1 MIAEHLSTWAEEW
14 ILWST
19 VEFGFL
25 KLPQAFCTGSSLM
38 PQKVN
43 PDVLELIRGKTAR
56 VIGNLQALL
65 VLVKGLPLAY
75 NRDLQEDKP
84 PLLDSFDTVRASLEL
99 AAPLVAGAELNRPA
113 IAERLDRGHM
123 DATALMEHLIGR
135 GIPQRT
141 AHELV
146 GRLVRKALDR
156 GVRLADLPIEDFRQ
170 ADAAL
175 DEGVYGVLGPQH
187 AVAAMTSYGS
197 TGPEQVRQQIARW
210 KALLSRTG
218 SDDMRN
224 TMKRPSERAA
234 GFIPAVGLPCCPA
247 CCCCH
252 RPCRPAPRRRR
263 RRPRRPRRSPLPWP
277 SNPRRR
283 TTRPNRPRCPWQR
296 RTRR

>member
-1 MIAEHLSTWAEEW
+1 MPRATATSSLELAFALALIAEHLSTWAEEW

-56 VIGNLQALL
+56 VIGNLHALL

-84 PLLDSFDTVRASLEL
+84 PVFDSFDTVRASLEL
-99 AAPLVAGAELNRPA
+99 AAALVAGVELNRPA
-113 IAERLDRGHM
+113 IAERLDRGHA
-123 DATALMEHLIGR
+123 DATALMEHLIRR

-141 AHELV
+141 AHGLV

-156 GVRLADLPIEDFRQ
+156 GVRLADLPLDDFRQ
-170 ADAAL
+170 CDAGL
-175 DEGVYGVLGPQH
+175 DEGVYQVLGVER

-197 TGPEQVRQQIARW
+197 TGPDQVKQQIARW
-210 KALLSRTG
+210 KAMLETPGTTTG
-218 SDDMRN
+218 A
-224 TMKRPSERAA
+224 TP
-234 GFIPAVGLPCCPA
+234 
-247 CCCCH
+247 
-252 RPCRPAPRRRR
+252 
-263 RRPRRPRRSPLPWP
+263 
-277 SNPRRR
+277 
-283 TTRPNRPRCPWQR
+283 
-296 RTRR
+296 

>member
-1 MIAEHLSTWAEEW
+1 M
-14 ILWST
+14 
-19 VEFGFL
+19 
-25 KLPQAFCTGSSLM
+25 
-38 PQKVN
+38 
-43 PDVLELIRGKTAR
+43 
-56 VIGNLQALL
+56 IGNLQALL

-75 NRDLQEDKP
+75 NRDLQEDKR
-84 PLLDSFDTVRASLEL
+84 PLLDSFDTVQASLEL

-170 ADAAL
+170 ADASL

-197 TGPEQVRQQIARW
+197 TGPGQVRQQIARW
-210 KALLSRTG
+210 KALLSEPG
-218 SDDMRN
+218 
-224 TMKRPSERAA
+224 A
-234 GFIPAVGLPCCPA
+234 
-247 CCCCH
+247 
-252 RPCRPAPRRRR
+252 
-263 RRPRRPRRSPLPWP
+263 
-277 SNPRRR
+277 
-283 TTRPNRPRCPWQR
+283 TT
-296 RTRR
+296 